1 MVRLMS
7 RPPRTPPNA
16 SLLQAQAARLIR
28 PLVRLMIGSGVTFP
42 AFMDL
47 VRKAYVDVA
56 LHDFPIEG
64 KEQTDSRITL
74 LTGVHRKEV
83 RRLRQETPEAASA
96 IPPDLSLASQIVAR
110 WVGASDYT
118 DEFGKPLDLPR
129 SGPAPSF
136 EALVASVTK
145 DVRSRAVLDDFLD
158 RGLAVPQADETLRL
172 IQSAVLPK
180 PGEDHQLFY
189 FGRNLHD
196 HIAASAANVGGG
208 ERLFLERS
216 VHYDRLTPEAARR
229 LEEASRKLAM
239 HALESANK
247 EAQNVCEHSGEGEW
261 RWNFG
266 LYVYLEPQG
275 RAGPA
280 TTSETGVKD

>member
-1 MVRLMS
+1 MGKGSNIQDALVDLRVRGGE
-7 RPPRTPPNA
+7 RAGGGVHPV
-16 SLLQAQAARLIR
+16 AQVGTA
-28 PLVRLMIGSGVTFP
+28 
-42 AFMDL
+42 
-47 VRKAYVDVA
+47 VA
-56 LHDFPIEG
+56 LGQF
-64 KEQTDSRITL
+64 
-74 LTGVHRKEV
+74 HRAV
-83 RRLRQETPEAASA
+83 DPA
-96 IPPDLSLASQIVAR
+96 
-110 WVGASDYT
+110 VGGAQ
-118 DEFGKPLDLPR
+118 LPR
-129 SGPAPSF
+129 ELQQRGLQRVGGGQRAGIAR
-136 EALVASVTK
+136 ALAQ
-145 DVRSRAVLDDFLD
+145 LEQFLD

-275 RAGPA
+275 PAGPA
-280 TTSETGVKD
+280 TPMKPE